1 MARFIKTTIDGTN
14 DTIHINADQV
24 THIVQHQRYTA
35 VSFDD
40 GMTICIPMTA
50 DDFVAR
56 AKALESP

>member
-14 DTIHINADQV
+14 DTIHINADQI
-24 THIVQHQRYTA
+24 THIIQHQRYTA
-35 VSFDD
+35 VS
-40 GMTICIPMTA
+40 MTICIPMTA